1 MTLRKHR
8 ILSFLVALVM
18 LFGMNINA
26 YADIIEPLDT
36 NIEGEVI
43 EGEVQEEDIG
53 LGEGEQEESKDEEE
67 QEEAKDEEVKEED
80 NEEDNEE
87 VVIDDEEQKEEDKED
102 QLIDEAKEK
111 EVEQIIEEET
121 NPDEL
126 DSPLE
131 VPAPYIY
138 YPESSKTITVE
149 SPMRMMSFEPMFSI
163 MNDNGD
169 HNNIEPP
176 APGSL
181 DIDKWATPVDGS
193 SNLWRIDLTLTGKNI
208 PTTSDIVL
216 VIDRSGSMSGSRI
229 TAAKDAATNFVN
241 TLLGDPNNLST
252 RIAVVSFSGD
262 VVVHNQSDPFKD
274 YTGKADLLAAISGL
288 NASGGT
294 HTQAG
299 LKQANALLSSSTANY
314 KNIVLLSDGEPTYSY
329 AINDFN
335 SKRNSTYFENYSGN
349 NWQNKDSL
357 AVSDYNYSS
366 NKGTGNSIRT
376 YESSTGG
383 SNYYYNHGNSAV
395 AEAGY
400 AKSAGVIVYS
410 VGLSAGP
417 SGQSVLDRAASPGKS
432 YTASDSDLNAIF
444 QTIAGSIAFAAT
456 GAVITD
462 PMGGMF
468 GIEQINET
476 NYQDKIHVNRGTVSW
491 DNVTETITWSLATI
505 SEGNPAT
512 MWYIVE
518 ISEDA
523 VSGVVYPTN
532 KHTYVTYTNAYD
544 EDAQKS
550 FAIPEV
556 GINAGTIKVH
566 YYRVN
571 EDGDPINSL
580 GDPITMI
587 QAIMQTTTFMEG
599 TDLELNTPYEV
610 TGPSTV
616 NIGGEDYYYNPTN
629 NIGDN
634 SPKTVTLTPSNTSED
649 VYFPYTKQTNVTVTF
664 DDNYV
669 GAPATY
675 TRTTGKGTSLG
686 VQMPSDPIRAK
697 YIFNGWNTLA
707 DGEGTAFTS
716 STIINNDLTVYAQ
729 WSPNIGATLSISD
742 YSGIYDSAA
751 HSISINNLLIDD
763 VVYYSLT
770 SNGSDWTTTKPEF
783 TNVTSGSVTVYVKVE
798 NPNYQDRTGSGTV
811 TITPKPITI
820 ASGDASKTYDGTA
833 LTNNTHSIT
842 VGGLAPGETLDSVN
856 ISGTITNA
864 GSVPNTISSAV
875 IKDGSI
881 DTTSNYTITYDPGT
895 LTVNKVT
902 IVLTA
907 DSASKSYDGTPLT
920 ADGHTITTGAFV
932 GSEGLDIVTVVGSQ
946 TYVGSSANTITG
958 HSLKPGTLADN
969 YNISYLPGTLTI
981 IKANISIT
989 VTANSDS
996 KVYDGS
1002 PLTDNGSSLTSG
1014 TLASG
1019 DDLQVT
1025 VEGTITNVGSV
1036 TNEITL
1042 VKIING
1048 TEDVTANYSIT
1059 KVDGSLTIT
1068 KKIATIVVD
1077 NKSKVFGT
1085 SDPIFTGTVSGL
1097 VNSGDLGTVTYI
1109 RNGTDED
1116 VGFYNDVLRAS
1127 YTPNSNYTVNVTYG
1141 DFTITPAT
1149 AGALDVSGYFG
1160 VYDGD
1165 PHSVTINGLLSGDSI
1180 QYRTSESDPWTNTKP
1195 EFTDVSS
1202 NIVYVKVSNPNYTD
1216 RFGSNSV
1223 VITPRTIVLTAN
1235 SDSKTYDGTPLTNSG
1250 HTISTGAFVTG
1261 EGLATVTVVGA
1272 QTYVGSSA
1280 NTITGHILEVGTKA
1294 MNYNISYLPGTL
1306 TVTAADI
1313 DITVTANSKTEE
1325 YNGSQLTDSGW
1336 VLTNG
1341 SLIDGDVLQV
1351 TVVGS
1356 ITNVGTEDNEITL
1369 VKVMNG
1375 TEDVTANYNI
1385 TEVDGLL
1392 TVTKKAVMITA
1403 ASESFTY
1410 DGTSKSNSN
1419 FTVTGLVGSDDLDA
1433 VVSGSIKYPSE
1444 SPVVNKVMSHSFV
1457 VGLAG
1462 NYNVSYTDGA
1472 LTMNTAAIAITVT
1485 ADDNSK
1491 VYDGTPLTDSGWTL
1505 TSGTLISGDVLQVT
1519 VVGSITNV
1527 GTVDNVITFV
1537 KVMNGAVDVTANY
1550 NITEIDGELEIT
1562 KRPATIV
1569 VDNASKVF
1577 GTTDPTFTGTVS
1589 NLINS
1594 ADLGTVSY
1602 IRNGTDED
1610 VGVYDDVLR
1619 ASYTPN
1625 PNYTVDVT
1633 YGDFQIIP
1641 AEGAPLVVNGYTG
1654 VYDGNPH
1661 SISINNLLNDD
1672 TVYYSL
1678 TNNGSDWTTTKPDF
1692 TNVSSTLVYVL
1703 IENDN
1708 YEDRT
1713 GSATVTIT
1721 PVTIVLTAN
1730 SDSRVYDG
1738 TPLTNG
1744 GHSITTGS
1752 FVGSEGLESVSVSG
1766 SQTNVGS
1773 SANTIIGHVLKD
1785 NTLAM
1790 NYNISYLPGTLTIT
1804 AAQIAVSVT
1813 ANSDSRVYT
1822 GSEQT
1827 VTGYGAPVGLLS
1839 GHVLSGI
1846 SASGSGTNVGSY
1858 PVTFTG
1864 TPVIMDGLVDVT
1876 ENYDVTLIPGSLTIT
1891 AAQIAV
1897 SVTANSDSRVYTGSE
1912 QTITGYEAPVGLL
1925 SGHVLSGISASGSGT
1940 NVGSYPVTFTGT
1952 PVIMDGL
1959 VDVTE
1964 NYDVT
1969 LIPGSLTITPA
1980 TGDEFNVT
1988 GYTGVYDGLEH
1999 GVSVI
2004 GQMTGDL
2011 IEYSLDGEIWSTTS
2025 PMFINVSTTTV
2036 YVRATNPNYTDR
2048 NDSAL
2053 VTITPRPITITA
2065 ASDDKIYD
2073 GDPLTNGN
2081 FSLSAGSLV
2090 AGHSLNATVTGSQT
2104 NVGSSPNIPS
2114 SAIIIDGEENVTSNY
2129 EVTYVNGLLRI
2140 DPATGP
2146 SLVIDSYSGI
2156 YDGAYHGIELDGII
2170 EGDEVYFYLLGD
2182 DEDLEEID
2190 WDEIEW
2196 TSINP
2201 TFVNVGSHT
2210 ILVKVVNSN
2219 YNDRTG
2225 SGTVNITPRP
2235 ISITAGSATKVFDNQ
2250 PLTNNSYTLTSG
2262 TIVEGEELFD
2272 VTVTGTITQVGSV
2285 PNVPSNAEIGVIE
2298 GPDTTSNYAITYIN
2312 GTLTITQPF
2321 IPPTLYQ
2328 VNFVA
2333 GNGGSL
2339 EGTTTTNAIAG
2350 TVWSMITVPTPV
2362 ADEGFEFIG
2371 WSPEFPTNIYQ
2382 NWTFTASFQELEI
2395 EIIEEPIPEA
2405 PPVEEEEE
2413 VVEIIE
2419 EPIPEATPI
2428 LPRTGQSDPMF
2439 LYGIGALLS
2448 GLLLRRKRR

>member
-1 MTLRKHR
+1 
-8 ILSFLVALVM
+8 
-18 LFGMNINA
+18 
-26 YADIIEPLDT
+26 
-36 NIEGEVI
+36 
-43 EGEVQEEDIG
+43 
-53 LGEGEQEESKDEEE
+53 
-67 QEEAKDEEVKEED
+67 
-80 NEEDNEE
+80 
-87 VVIDDEEQKEEDKED
+87 
-102 QLIDEAKEK
+102 
-111 EVEQIIEEET
+111 
-121 NPDEL
+121 
-126 DSPLE
+126 
-131 VPAPYIY
+131 
-138 YPESSKTITVE
+138 
-149 SPMRMMSFEPMFSI
+149 MRMMSFEPMFSI

-169 HNNIEPP
+169 FNNIEPP

-216 VIDRSGSMSGSRI
+216 VIDRSGSMSGSKL

-252 RIAVVSFSGD
+252 RIAVVSFAGN
-262 VVVHNQSDPFKD
+262 VTVHNQSEPFKD

-335 SKRNSTYFENYSGN
+335 SKRNSTYFEKYGNNWQN

-417 SGQSVLDRAASPGKS
+417 SGQSVLDGAASPGKS

-491 DNVTETITWSLATI
+491 DNGTETITWSLATI

-550 FAIPEV
+550 FPIPDV

-580 GDPITMI
+580 GDPIEMI
-587 QAIMQTTTFMEG
+587 QAIMQTVTFMEG
-599 TDLELNTPYEV
+599 TDLKLNTPYEV

-686 VQMPSDPIRAK
+686 VEMPSDPIRAK

-707 DGEGTAFTS
+707 DGKGTAFTS

-729 WSPNIGATLSISD
+729 WSRNIGATLSISD
-742 YSGIYDSAA
+742 YSGVYDSAA
-751 HSISINNLLIDD
+751 HSITINNLVRDD

-770 SNGSDWTTTKPEF
+770 NNGSDWTTTKPEF
-783 TNVTSGSVTVYVKVE
+783 TNVTTGSVTVYVKVE
-798 NPNYQDRTGSGTV
+798 NANYQDRTGSGTV

-820 ASGDASKTYDGTA
+820 SSGDASKTYDGTA

-842 VGGLAPGETLDSVN
+842 AGGLAPDEVIDSVN

-895 LTVNKVT
+895 LTINKVT

-907 DSASKSYDGTPLT
+907 DS
-920 ADGHTITTGAFV
+920 
-932 GSEGLDIVTVVGSQ
+932 
-946 TYVGSSANTITG
+946 N
-958 HSLKPGTLADN
+958 
-969 YNISYLPGTLTI
+969 
-981 IKANISIT
+981 
-989 VTANSDS
+989 S

-1002 PLTDNGSSLTSG
+1002 PLTDPGWNLTSG
-1014 TLASG
+1014 
-1019 DDLQVT
+1019 
-1025 VEGTITNVGSV
+1025 
-1036 TNEITL
+1036 
-1042 VKIING
+1042 
-1048 TEDVTANYSIT
+1048 
-1059 KVDGSLTIT
+1059 
-1068 KKIATIVVD
+1068 
-1077 NKSKVFGT
+1077 
-1085 SDPIFTGTVSGL
+1085 
-1097 VNSGDLGTVTYI
+1097 
-1109 RNGTDED
+1109 
-1116 VGFYNDVLRAS
+1116 
-1127 YTPNSNYTVNVTYG
+1127 
-1141 DFTITPAT
+1141 
-1149 AGALDVSGYFG
+1149 
-1160 VYDGD
+1160 
-1165 PHSVTINGLLSGDSI
+1165 
-1180 QYRTSESDPWTNTKP
+1180 
-1195 EFTDVSS
+1195 
-1202 NIVYVKVSNPNYTD
+1202 
-1216 RFGSNSV
+1216 
-1223 VITPRTIVLTAN
+1223 
-1235 SDSKTYDGTPLTNSG
+1235 
-1250 HTISTGAFVTG
+1250 
-1261 EGLATVTVVGA
+1261 
-1272 QTYVGSSA
+1272 
-1280 NTITGHILEVGTKA
+1280 
-1294 MNYNISYLPGTL
+1294 
-1306 TVTAADI
+1306 
-1313 DITVTANSKTEE
+1313 
-1325 YNGSQLTDSGW
+1325 
-1336 VLTNG
+1336 
-1341 SLIDGDVLQV
+1341 SLISGDVLQV

-1375 TEDVTANYNI
+1375 AEDVTANYTITEVDGLLTVTKKAVMITAASESFTYDGTSKSNSNFTVTGLVGSDDLDAVVSGSIKYPSESPVVNKVMSHSFVVGLAGNYNVSYTDGALTMNTAAIAITVTADDNSKVYDGTPLTDSGWTLTSGTLISGDVLQVTVVGSITNVGTEDNEITLVKVMNGAEDVTANYTI

-1577 GTTDPTFTGTVS
+1577 GTADPIFTGTVS

-1594 ADLGTVSY
+1594 GDLGTVSY
-1602 IRNGTDED
+1602 IRNGIDED
-1610 VGVYDDVLR
+1610 VGVYNDVLR

-1625 PNYTVDVT
+1625 ANYTVDVT

-1641 AEGAPLVVNGYTG
+1641 AEGAQLIVNGYTG

-1678 TNNGSDWTTTKPDF
+1678 TNNGSDWSTTKPDF
-1692 TNVSSTLVYVL
+1692 TNVSSNLVYVL
-1703 IENDN
+1703 VENDN
-1708 YEDRT
+1708 YDDRT

-1773 SANTIIGHVLKD
+1773 SANTITGHELKD

-1827 VTGYGAPVGLLS
+1827 LTGYGSPVGLLS
-1839 GHVLSGI
+1839 GHVLSGISASGSGTNVGSYPVTFTGTPVIMDGPVDVTENYDVTLVPGSLAITPAQIAVSVTANSDSRVYTGSEQTLTGYMTPVGLLSGHVISGI

-1876 ENYDVTLIPGSLTIT
+1876 ENYDVTLIPGSL
-1891 AAQIAV
+1891 A
-1897 SVTANSDSRVYTGSE
+1897 
-1912 QTITGYEAPVGLL
+1912 
-1925 SGHVLSGISASGSGT
+1925 
-1940 NVGSYPVTFTGT
+1940 
-1952 PVIMDGL
+1952 
-1959 VDVTE
+1959 
-1964 NYDVT
+1964 
-1969 LIPGSLTITPA
+1969 ITPA
-1980 TGDEFNVT
+1980 SNDDFDVE

-1999 GVSVI
+1999 GVSVT
-2004 GQMTGDL
+2004 GQMPGDL
-2011 IEYSLDGEIWSTTS
+2011 IEYSLDGEVWSTTN

-2048 NDSAL
+2048 SDSAL

-2073 GDPLTNGN
+2073 GDPLTNAN
-2081 FSLSAGSLV
+2081 FSISAGSLV
-2090 AGHSLNATVTGSQT
+2090 TGHNLNATVTGSQT

-2114 SAIIIDGEENVTSNY
+2114 SAIIIDVETNVTSNY
-2129 EVTYVNGLLRI
+2129 EVTYVNGLLRV

-2146 SLVIDSYSGI
+2146 SLVIDSYNGI
-2156 YDGAYHGIELDGII
+2156 YDGASHGIELDGII
-2170 EGDEVYFYLLGD
+2170 DGDQVFFYLLGD

-2190 WDEIEW
+2190 WNEVEW
-2196 TSINP
+2196 GSLNP

-2210 ILVKVVNSN
+2210 ILVKVENPN

-2225 SGTVNITPRP
+2225 SGTVDITPRL
-2235 ISITAGSATKVFDNQ
+2235 ITITAGSASKVFDNQ
-2250 PLTNNSYTLTSG
+2250 PLSNDSYTLTSG

-2272 VTVTGTITQVGSV
+2272 VTVSGTITQVGSV
-2285 PNVPSNAEIGVIE
+2285 PNIPSNAIIGMIE
-2298 GPDTTSNYAITYIN
+2298 GPNTTSNYAVTYVN
-2312 GTLTITQPF
+2312 GTLTITQQF
-2321 IPPTLYQ
+2321 IPTIYA
-2328 VNFVA
+2328 VNFIA
-2333 GNGGSL
+2333 GEGGSL
-2339 EGTTTTNAIAG
+2339 EGTTTINTIAG
-2350 TVWSMITVPTPV
+2350 TVWSLITVPTPV
-2362 ADEGFEFIG
+2362 AEEGYEFIG
-2371 WSPEFPTNIYQ
+2371 WTPEFPANIYQ
-2382 NWTFTASFQELEI
+2382 NWTFTANFQEI
-2395 EIIEEPIPEA
+2395 EIEIEEEPVPEV

-2413 VVEIIE
+2413 EVVIE
-2419 EPIPEATPI
+2419 EDPIPEATPI
-2428 LPRTGQSDPMF
+2428 LPRTGQADPMF
-2439 LYGIGALLS
+2439 LYGFGALFAGFAL
-2448 GLLLRRKRR
+2448 RKRRR